1 MIDPVDE
8 LKTRAAILHKR
19 VAAGEAAVLPR
30 LRALPEFGKADAATL
45 EDRAPGMRLKH
56 CLAVVAR
63 EHGFQSWDHALR
75 VFRGDATERNCGTLL
90 YDASVR
96 GTLNVWFARYEEAR
110 AHLDEV
116 RRARG
121 EHYLL
126 SYQTQFFVVDRHFIE
141 ALGWDPADPDW
152 QKLDF
157 DWARPRDPAA
167 RRRLYGKRVHAV
179 RGES

>member
-1 MIDPVDE
+1 M
-8 LKTRAAILHKR
+8 LHQR
-19 VAAGEAAVLPR
+19 IAAGEAGARPR
-30 LRALPEFGKADAATL
+30 LRALPEFTKADAAAL
-45 EDRAPGMRLKH
+45 EANAPDIRLKH

-63 EHGFQSWDHALR
+63 ELGFQSWEHARR
-75 VFRGDATERNCGTLL
+75 VLRGDATEQDCGTLL

-96 GTLNVWFARYEEAR
+96 GTLNVWFAHYDEAR

-116 RRARG
+116 RRVRG

-126 SYQTQFFVVDRHFIE
+126 SYRTHFLVVDRHFIE
-141 ALGWDPADPDW
+141 ALGWDHADPDW
-152 QKLDF
+152 RGLDF

-167 RRRLYGKRVHAV
+167 RQRLYGKRLHAV

>member
-8 LKTRAAILHKR
+8 LKTRAAILCKR
-19 VAAGEAAVLPR
+19 IAAGEASALPR
-30 LRALPEFGKADAATL
+30 LRALPEFTKTDGAALEADA
-45 EDRAPGMRLKH
+45 PGIRLKH

-63 EHGFQSWDHALR
+63 EHGFQSWDHARR
-75 VFRGDATERNCGTLL
+75 VLRGDVTEQDCGTLL
-90 YDASVR
+90 YDESVR
-96 GTLNVWFARYEEAR
+96 GTLNVWFARYGEAR

-116 RRARG
+116 RRVRG

-126 SYQTQFFVVDRHFIE
+126 SYRTQFLVVDRHFIE

-157 DWARPRDPAA
+157 DWARPRDTAA
-167 RRRLYGKRVHAV
+167 RQRLYGKHLHAV